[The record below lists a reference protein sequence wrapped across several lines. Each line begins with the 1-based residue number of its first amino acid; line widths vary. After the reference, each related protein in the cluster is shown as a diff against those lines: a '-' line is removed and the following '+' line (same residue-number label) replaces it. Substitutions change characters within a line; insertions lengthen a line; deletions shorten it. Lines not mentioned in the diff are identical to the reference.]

1 MSQRIPLFSISLLSA
16 TALGYEVLL
25 MRLFSII
32 QWHHFAYMI
41 ISLALL
47 GYGISGT
54 LIALFQK
61 PLLKH
66 FNFAYP
72 GLLIVFS
79 LSTLGCYLIV
89 QQIPFNA
96 EEIFW
101 DPHQL
106 IYLSSIFLLLSIPF
120 IFAASALCLALARYP
135 DYISR
140 IYGMDLL
147 GAGTG
152 SVAVV
157 LLLFLVFP
165 MTALMLIGLLGLL
178 SSFIAAKELNLSQRW
193 LTPSIIIAGCI
204 ILLAGINSTLNIS
217 PYKEL
222 NQILRIKGTQIISQH
237 SSPLGLLS
245 VVESPVVPLRHAP
258 GLSLNNV
265 QEPLAQL
272 GLFTDAGGM
281 TAITRYPQHT
291 RELAYLDQLTSA
303 LPYHLNEIE
312 RLLVVGAGGGADI
325 LQAQYHQV
333 NNIDA
338 VEINAQVVDLLE
350 NEFAAYSGNLYQKKN
365 TKVHIDDVRGF
376 LSTISTDKKA
386 QFDLI
391 QVSLM
396 DSFTASASGLYAL
409 NESYLYTRE
418 ALQTYIEH
426 LSADGYLAISRWVK
440 TPPRDA
446 LKMFAT
452 AIAALE
458 QLQKKDIYK
467 HLLLIRSWQISTL
480 LIKNSA
486 FTAKEIDAMKSFS
499 QQRSFDIAWYPGI
512 KEAEVNQFNIFDQAY
527 FYQGARSLLSEYP
540 EQFLQKYKYYLYP
553 ATDNKPFFHHFFK
566 WSVLPEL
573 LSLRGQGGVLLME
586 MGYFILIATLLLAI
600 AASIILILLP
610 LVAYRRLQSI
620 SSVKNSSP
628 KSSPKSSSINS
639 IKLVLYFFMIGL
651 AFLFIE
657 IAFMQKFILF
667 LHHPIYSISIVLTAF
682 LINAGIGSIW
692 SRHLVETYSYQKVIR
707 WAIYGIIALS
717 LLYMVILNP
726 LFSWLIALPIVFK
739 IALSLILIAPLA
751 ICMGMPFPLA
761 LSTLG
766 DNTEDQGQ
774 AYIPWA
780 WGVNGCASVISA
792 VLASIL
798 AIHFGFTMVVI
809 IAIILYFF
817 CLLLF
822 PGISVKG

>member
-16 TALGYEVLL
+16 AALGYEVLL

-61 PLLKH
+61 HLLKH
-66 FNFAYP
+66 FNLVYP
-72 GLLIVFS
+72 GLLILFS
-79 LSTLGCYLIV
+79 LSTLSCYLIV

-96 EEIFW
+96 EAIFW
-101 DPHQL
+101 DPLQL
-106 IYLSSIFLLLSIPF
+106 IYLLSLFLLLSIPF
-120 IFAASALCLALARYP
+120 IFAASAICLALAQYP
-135 DYISR
+135 DHISR
-140 IYGMDLL
+140 LYGMDLL
-147 GAGTG
+147 GAGAG
-152 SVAVV
+152 SFVII

-165 MTALMLIGLLGLL
+165 MTALILIALLGLL
-178 SSFIAAKELNLSQRW
+178 SAFAAAWELNLRQRR
-193 LTPSIIIAGCI
+193 LLNTIIIIAGCI
-204 ILLAGINSTLNIS
+204 IFFTGLNSTLNIS

-222 NQILRIKGTQIISQH
+222 SQILRINGTQIIEQN
-237 SSPLGLLS
+237 SSPLGLLN
-245 VVESPVVPLRHAP
+245 VVESPVVPLRHVP
-258 GLSLNNV
+258 GLSLNNF
-265 QEPLAQL
+265 QEPLPQL

-281 TAITRYPQHT
+281 TAITRYPQHSN
-291 RELAYLDQLTSA
+291 ELAYFDQLTSA
-303 LPYHLNEIE
+303 LPYHLNKIQ
-312 RLLVVGAGGGADI
+312 RLLIVGAGGGSDI

-333 NNIDA
+333 DNIDA
-338 VEINAQVVDLLE
+338 IEINAQVVDLLN
-350 NEFAAYSGNLYQKKN
+350 NEFAEYSGNLYQQQN
-365 TKVHIDDVRGF
+365 IRIHIDDVRGF

-386 QFDLI
+386 LFDLI
-391 QVSLM
+391 QLSLM
-396 DSFTASASGLYAL
+396 DSFSASASGLYSL
-409 NESYLYTRE
+409 HESYLYTQE

-426 LSADGYLAISRWVK
+426 LSDDGYLAISRWVK

-452 AIAALE
+452 AIEALK
-458 QLQKKDIYK
+458 QLNKKNVNQ

-486 FTAKEIDAMKSFS
+486 FTEEEIDAVKLFC

-512 KEAEVNQFNIFDQAY
+512 SKNEANRFNIFDQAY
-527 FYQGARSLLSEYP
+527 FYQAAVALLGEHP
-540 EQFLQKYKYYLYP
+540 EQFLQEYKYFLYP
-553 ATDNKPFFHHFFK
+553 ATDDKPFFYHFFK

-586 MGYFILIATLLLAI
+586 MGYLILIVTLLLAI
-600 AASIILILLP
+600 TASIILILLP
-610 LVAYRRLQSI
+610 LLVFRRTRHI
-620 SSVKNSSP
+620 SSAVNSTQS
-628 KSSPKSSSINS
+628 KSEINRS
-639 IKLVLYFFMIGL
+639 KLLLYFFMIGL

-667 LHHPIYSISIVLTAF
+667 LHHPIYSISIVLAAF
-682 LINAGIGSIW
+682 LINAGIGSTW
-692 SRHLVETYSYQKVIR
+692 SRHLVKNYSYQKVIR
-707 WAIYGIIALS
+707 WAISTIIVLS
-717 LLYMVILNP
+717 LLYIVILNP

-739 IALSLILIAPLA
+739 IGLSLILISPLA

-761 LSTLG
+761 LSILG
-766 DNTEDQGQ
+766 DNSGEQGQ

-798 AIHFGFTMVVI
+798 AIHLGFTIVI
-809 IAIILYFF
+809 LIAVSLYYF
-817 CLLLF
+817 CWLLF
-822 PGISVKG
+822 PGISTSK